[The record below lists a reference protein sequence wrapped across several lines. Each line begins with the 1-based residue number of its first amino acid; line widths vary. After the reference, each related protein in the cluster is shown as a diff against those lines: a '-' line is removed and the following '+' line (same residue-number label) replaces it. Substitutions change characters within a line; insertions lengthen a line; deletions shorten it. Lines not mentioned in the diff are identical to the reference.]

1 MGRPPRPDPRGAAA
15 ATTFGERGRSG
26 FLSLVLVGAALASG
40 CSGGDDSDAPHRHG
54 TGAAWP
60 GEASEDIRRFLES
73 LPRAPGTETASA
85 LQGASLPASFDA
97 RSAFV
102 GPDGASLIMGA
113 LDQGDTEN
121 CWVYSPVSVSADR
134 LRIAYA
140 AQSLSNELFDTV
152 DYDSWDPSAGSF
164 TGAPVQVLN
173 FPDPVQIAECCGQIC
188 SDVSP
193 GSACATQGVAEW
205 TYTVLSTTGAPT
217 FESQP
222 LQQCGGSCP
231 SIPAGAAIVRTGTP
245 YIVVQWDE
253 RWSSASPT
261 TIQSEVMAHGP
272 VTTYMQ
278 IADEFRGWFDSV
290 SYPGGAITAAQVFD
304 TSDTGGNTYS
314 SRDSSLGGHFV
325 AILGWGTT
333 TDDPPVDYWIV
344 RNSWGQTHGDHGVFL
359 MQRGANFCMIEQ
371 YAQAVPT
378 TVPD

>member
-1 MGRPPRPDPRGAAA
+1 MRPLRSLGPQGAGTTAFA
-15 ATTFGERGRSG
+15 RSRARCALGAFVLLAT
-26 FLSLVLVGAALASG
+26 ALASG
-40 CSGGDDSDAPHRHG
+40 CSGGDDVDGPHRHG
-54 TGAAWP
+54 TGAVWP
-60 GEASEDIRRFLES
+60 GEASEEVRRFLES
-73 LPRAPGTETASA
+73 LPPAPGTGATSA
-85 LQGASLPASFDA
+85 LQAASLPDSFDA
-97 RSAFV
+97 RTAFV

-121 CWVYSPVSVSADR
+121 CWVYSPVGVSADR

-152 DYDSWDPSAGSF
+152 SYDSWDGSAGSF
-164 TGAPVQVLN
+164 SGPAVSVLN
-173 FPDPVQIAECCGQIC
+173 FPDPVQIVECCGGTC
-188 SDVSP
+188 SGVSP
-193 GSACATQGVAEW
+193 GSACATAGVAEW
-205 TYTVLSTTGAPT
+205 TYTILSTSGAPS

-222 LQQCGGSCP
+222 LQMCGGSCP
-231 SIPAGAAIVRTGTP
+231 SIPSGAGIVRTGAP

-261 TIQSEVMAHGP
+261 AIQSEVLANGP

-278 IADEFRGWFDSV
+278 LADEFRGWFDSV
-290 SYPGGAITAAQVFD
+290 SYAGGTITADQVFD
-304 TSDTGGNTYS
+304 TSDTGGDAYS

-333 TDDPPVDYWIV
+333 TDEPPTDYWIV
-344 RNSWGQTHGDHGVFL
+344 RNSWGRSDADQGVFL
-359 MQRGANFCMIEQ
+359 MQRGVNFCLIEQ